1 MAEKWDFT
9 KEDARICAKPL
20 KQSSL
25 LAFTQQVPLMPDE
38 RIQQTIEEREAKTT
52 AALRQKERAE
62 GIAKKWG
69 LPWPEPSRKGQWG
82 RMSREFRMKREL
94 YAKIQ
99 RIVEGKEPEPAS
111 PPQLPV
117 GSALGAKGSTQAEG
131 HEVNEGNGGEGN
143 VDEDNGSE
151 GNGGEGNGSEGNGSE
166 GNGGDGN
173 GGEDGDKDD
182 EVSDHQKLSKLHRPT
197 WVKELFFSLQASQK
211 LSIKDA
217 CGWVMENMPSIF
229 CPNGKPLT
237 SSTVCT
243 WKKQLERKET
253 HQTGDTPGKKK
264 RGPKPSHP
272 CGMVVA
278 QYNAGFP
285 LSTTLL
291 MPMYRKFLLKIGLKY
306 RTITKAARCLPDGFI
321 DIKRMFLRRVVFI
334 VRKFNIPP
342 ALFINLDETGVCL
355 LPTQKRTWGPSGA
368 KQISVLGWGDKRQFT
383 VIPAIS
389 AEGKLV
395 GKAQVIWAGQTDRC
409 HPKGAE
415 IDIMADLLFHSHS
428 TSHWTTEDTI
438 LEYVAVLHTT
448 NVIPKMKE
456 QGLDPKT
463 QKWVLLWDCYSV
475 HRSDPVLEALK
486 TKYTNLVIL
495 FVPASCTAELQP
507 LDLSFNFVFK
517 SGVATLFASWLSQ
530 VAQEQLLKGVPP
542 EKLKFDLT
550 LQNDDEIEE
559 RDTLYEEAR
568 ALDRKRELFV
578 VKGGRSKDAAVA
590 GLLEQN
596 TTESSKRKEQEMEM
610 MDVTGSG
617 IDDDFDVNGEK
628 WTEMDEL
635 DEGVEARDENEFDGE
650 ESQLPDDLA
659 SCFNVT
665 IQTTRYGRTTAIPSK
680 FKN

>member
-1 MAEKWDFT
+1 M
-9 KEDARICAKPL
+9 
-20 KQSSL
+20 S
-25 LAFTQQVPLMPDE
+25 DE
-38 RIQQTIEEREAKTT
+38 RRQQTIEERQAKTT
-52 AALRQKERAE
+52 AGLRQIERAE

-82 RMSREFRMKREL
+82 RISREFRMKREL

-99 RIVEGKEPEPAS
+99 RIVEGNEPESAT

-117 GSALGAKGSTQAEG
+117 LGAKGCMQGEG
-131 HEVNEGNGGEGN
+131 HEVNEGNG
-143 VDEDNGSE
+143 E
-151 GNGGEGNGSEGNGSE
+151 GNGGEGNGGE
-166 GNGGDGN
+166 GNGGEGN
-173 GGEDGDKDD
+173 GGEGNGGEGNGGEGNSGDVNDGEDEDKDGD
-182 EVSDHQKLSKLHRPT
+182 VSDHQKLSKLHRPT
-197 WVKELFFSLQASQK
+197 WVKELFFSLQAFFSLQ
-211 LSIKDA
+211 IKDA
-217 CGWVMENMPSIF
+217 CGWVMENMPSVF

-243 WKKQLERKET
+243 WKKQLEKKET
-253 HQTGDTPGKKK
+253 QQTDDTPGKKK

-272 CGMVVA
+272 CGELQQSKTNNTKVPYSLLCLLAGMVVA

-291 MPMYRKFLLKIGLKY
+291 MPMVLGFFEVHKISWVPSKSWYRKFLLNIGLKY
-306 RTITKAARCLPDGFI
+306 RTITKAARSLPDGFI
-321 DIKRMFLRRVVFI
+321 EIKRMFLRRVVFI

-342 ALFINLDETGVCL
+342 VLFINLDETGVCL
-355 LPTQKRTWGPSGA
+355 LPSQKRTWGPSGA

-395 GKAQVIWAGQTDRC
+395 EKAQVIWAGQTDRC

-415 IDIMADLLFHSHS
+415 IDTMADLLFHSHS

-448 NVIPKMKE
+448 YVIPKMIE
-456 QGLDPKT
+456 QGLDPKI

-475 HRSDPVLEALK
+475 HPSDPVLEALK

-495 FVPASCTAELQP
+495 FVAASCTAELQP

-550 LQNDDEIEE
+550 LQNIKIPFVKWVYKT
-559 RDTLYEEAR
+559 RFYYIYYNR
-568 ALDRKRELFV
+568 SRREH
-578 VKGGRSKDAAVA
+578 
-590 GLLEQN
+590 Q
-596 TTESSKRKEQEMEM
+596 
-610 MDVTGSG
+610 
-617 IDDDFDVNGEK
+617 
-628 WTEMDEL
+628 
-635 DEGVEARDENEFDGE
+635 
-650 ESQLPDDLA
+650 
-659 SCFNVT
+659 
-665 IQTTRYGRTTAIPSK
+665 
-680 FKN
+680 

>member
-182 EVSDHQKLSKLHRPT
+182 E
-197 WVKELFFSLQASQK
+197 
-211 LSIKDA
+211 
-217 CGWVMENMPSIF
+217 
-229 CPNGKPLT
+229 
-237 SSTVCT
+237 
-243 WKKQLERKET
+243 
-253 HQTGDTPGKKK
+253 
-264 RGPKPSHP
+264 
-272 CGMVVA
+272 
-278 QYNAGFP
+278 
-285 LSTTLL
+285 
-291 MPMYRKFLLKIGLKY
+291 YRKFLLKIGLKY

-355 LPTQKRTWGPSGA
+355 LPTQKRTWGPSGV

-590 GLLEQN
+590 GLHEQN